1 MRLKHLL
8 SMDWDAIAGVLAA
21 IVAVVL
27 HFFHIADQAVLLPI
41 ILALIALLF
50 IRDLRRERMNERLA
64 ELSGDTAASVA
75 KIQSALQQPD
85 VILIGPRKLRAE
97 NEAFA
102 RQARGEMIFF
112 NVCLLMYKSQQM
124 FDLLLRPCIENPL
137 VTAVSFILDD
147 RQKDLWHAEIAPKI
161 AACRHSKNVREPRWC
176 SMHENISFILS
187 ETNPEGAIEALLS
200 FWGEPFMAHTVGKE
214 VPRYIFRVRGHS
226 DLIPRFTELERS
238 YRFQS

>member
-27 HFFHIADQAVLLPI
+27 HFLHIADQAILLPI
-41 ILALIALLF
+41 ILVLIALLF
-50 IRDLRRERMNERLA
+50 IRDLRRERKNERLA
-64 ELSGDTAASVA
+64 ELIGDTAASVA
-75 KIQSALQQPD
+75 KIQSALRQPD
-85 VILIGPRKLRAE
+85 VILIGPRQLRVE

-137 VTAVSFILDD
+137 VTSILFILDD
-147 RQKDLWHAEIAPKI
+147 RQKDLWRAEIAPKI

-176 SMHENISFILS
+176 DMHENISFILS

-200 FWGEPFMAHTVGKE
+200 FWGEPFMSHTVGKE